1 VGGHPI
7 TVALK
12 GLAYMVSQL
21 THEIATA
28 QAWKTFL
35 VLSVAA
41 GTMFILIATN
51 RFGFVLFVAA
61 LFGWL
66 TSMAVELVRAN
77 GVPTKRMGTVGALG
91 FAFALGFSFPDYLAF
106 AIPKAFAPYSVVISG
121 FGFLG
126 CMLYLMLCI
135 GPLLA
140 KLEER
145 MGTKPRANAALLVWL
160 WPIGIWFLQP
170 RLRQVLRNLP
180 AT

>member
-1 VGGHPI
+1 
-7 TVALK
+7 
-12 GLAYMVSQL
+12 MVSKL
-21 THEIATA
+21 THKIATA
-28 QAWKTFL
+28 QAWKIFL
-35 VLSVAA
+35 ILLVAA

-66 TSMAVELVRAN
+66 TSMGVELVKAN
-77 GVPTKRMGTVGALG
+77 GVPTRRMGTVGALG
-91 FAFALGFSFPDYLAF
+91 FAFALGFSYGDYLAF
-106 AIPKAFAPYSVVISG
+106 AIPKAFAPYLFAMFG

-126 CMLYLMLCI
+126 CMLYLMLCN

-160 WPIGIWFLQP
+160 WPVGIWFLQP
-170 RLRQVLRNLP
+170 RLRQALRNLP

>member
-1 VGGHPI
+1 MISHV
-7 TVALK
+7 
-12 GLAYMVSQL
+12 

-28 QAWKTFL
+28 QAWKVFL

-66 TSMAVELVRAN
+66 TSMAVELVKAN
-77 GVPTKRMGTVGALG
+77 GEPTRRTGAVGALG
-91 FAFALGFSFPDYLAF
+91 FVFALGFSFADYLAY
-106 AIPKAFAPYSVVISG
+106 AIPKAFAPYSIAMSG

-145 MGTKPRANAALLVWL
+145 MGAKPRANAALLVWL
-160 WPIGIWFLQP
+160 WPMGIWFLQP
-170 RLRQVLRNLP
+170 RLRQALRNLP